1 MKELSLQEKY
11 VKEVAPKIAKEFGYK
26 NLMAVPKIT
35 KVVVNTGVGRFREEK
50 QLEEVQKYLSL
61 ITGQKPV
68 ARVAKKAI
76 AQFKTREGLV
86 VGYQVTLRGKR
97 MYDFLSRLINVALP
111 RMRDFRG
118 IDQKSF
124 DDSGNL
130 TIGIKEHI
138 IFPEMIGEDY
148 KFLFGF
154 EVTVATS
161 VAKRNECIALLEF
174 MGFPIQNPESRI

>member
-11 VKEVAPKIAKEFGYK
+11 VKEIAPKFAKEFGYK
-26 NLMAVPKIT
+26 NHMAAPKIM
-35 KVVVNTGVGRFREEK
+35 KVVINTGIGHFREEK
-50 QLEEVQKYLSL
+50 QMEEVQKYLSL
-61 ITGQKPV
+61 ITGQKPA
-68 ARVAKKAI
+68 ARIAKKAI

-138 IFPEMIGEDY
+138 VFPEMIGEDY

-154 EVTVATS
+154 EVTVVTSAT
-161 VAKRNECIALLEF
+161 KRKECIALLERI
-174 MGFPIQNPESRI
+174 GFPVKKN

>member
-11 VKEVAPKIAKEFGYK
+11 VKEIAPKFASEFGYK
-26 NLMAVPKIT
+26 NHMAAPKIM
-35 KVVVNTGVGRFREEK
+35 KVVINTGIGHFREEK
-50 QLEEVQKYLSL
+50 QMEEVQKYLTL
-61 ITGQKPV
+61 ITGQKPA

-130 TIGIKEHI
+130 TIGVKEHI
-138 IFPEMIGEDY
+138 VFPEMIGEDY

-154 EVTVATS
+154 EVTVVTSAT
-161 VAKRNECIALLEF
+161 KQKECIALLERI
-174 MGFPIQNPESRI
+174 GFPIKKRPTA

>member
-1 MKELSLQEKY
+1 MTLQEKY
-11 VKEVAPKIAKEFGYK
+11 IKQVAPKLAKEFGYK
-26 NLMAVPKIT
+26 NLMATPKII
-35 KVVVNTGVGRFREEK
+35 KVVINTGVGRFRDEK
-50 QLEEVQKYLSL
+50 QLEEVRRYLSL
-61 ITGQKPV
+61 ITGQKPAV
-68 ARVAKKAI
+68 RVAKKAI
-76 AQFKTREGLV
+76 AQFKTREGLI

-97 MYDFLSRLINVALP
+97 MYDFLSRLVNVALP

-118 IDQKSF
+118 LEEKSF

-154 EVTVATS
+154 EITVATS
-161 VAKRNECIALLEF
+161 TTRRNECIELLRLI
-174 MGFPIQNPESRI
+174 GFPVKKD

>member
-1 MKELSLQEKY
+1 MTLQEKY
-11 VKEVAPKIAKEFGYK
+11 IKQVAPKLAKEFGYK
-26 NLMAVPKIT
+26 NLMAAPKII
-35 KVVVNTGVGRFREEK
+35 KVVINTGVGRFRDEK
-50 QLEEVQKYLSL
+50 QLEEVRRYLSL
-61 ITGQKPV
+61 ITGQKPAV
-68 ARVAKKAI
+68 RVAKKAI
-76 AQFKTREGLV
+76 AQFKTREGLI

-97 MYDFLSRLINVALP
+97 MYDFLSRLVNVALP

-118 IDQKSF
+118 LEEKSF

-154 EVTVATS
+154 EITVATS
-161 VAKRNECIALLEF
+161 TTRRNECIELLRLI
-174 MGFPIQNPESRI
+174 GFPVKKD